1 MSLTVIML
9 VLAAA
14 LLHASWNALA
24 KKSSD
29 PLFGIGSFRL
39 VCAGC
44 AICFIPFVDLPAKA
58 SWWALLVST
67 LIHSAYYFTAA
78 ASLKAADLSQVY
90 PLYRGISPLLVAIL
104 SAWFASEWLNPVQW
118 SAVLIITTGLLAI
131 AWHPDI
137 KGRLSRQALSWG
149 LATSVLIACYTVI
162 DGLGV
167 REAGNPLSYIV
178 WLFALEALPIGAYLM
193 LKERQGFTNYLS
205 ANITTCIA
213 GGIASAVAYGL
224 VIYAMSL
231 GVIALV
237 SSLRETSVIFAALI
251 GTLFLREPFGRRR
264 VIASAIVV
272 LGVIVIR
279 LAE

>member
-1 MSLTVIML
+1 MSLTIIAL

-39 VCAGC
+39 VCAGF
-44 AICFIPFVDLPAKA
+44 AICFIPFVDLPAKE

-104 SAWFASEWLNPVQW
+104 STWFASEWLNPVQW
-118 SAVLIITTGLLAI
+118 SAVFIITTGLLTI

-137 KGRLSRQALSWG
+137 RGRLSRQALMWG

-167 REAGNPLSYIV
+167 RVAGDPLSYIV
-178 WLFALEALPIGAYLM
+178 WLFALEALPIGAYLVF
-193 LKERQGFTNYLS
+193 KDRQGFTNYMS
-205 ANITTCIA
+205 ANMTTCIA

-231 GVIALV
+231 GAIALV
-237 SSLRETSVIFAALI
+237 SSLRETSVIFAAII
-251 GTLFLREPFGRRR
+251 GSVFLREPFGRRR

-272 LGVIVIR
+272 LGVIIIR
-279 LAE
+279 LAD

>member
-118 SAVLIITTGLLAI
+118 SAVLIITTGAI